1 MFLSV
6 FSEKC
11 CTAQLMHTFLYRSN
25 YGFQR
30 KGKFVSRNFF
40 FATILLHFHEI
51 SFQSISHKK
60 CETFAKKKQKFR
72 KKCENFAIKMMRKF
86 CGLIYVLWTD
96 RQKLKN

>member
-30 KGKFVSRNFF
+30 KGKIVSRNFF

-60 CETFAKKKQKFR
+60 CETFAKKTKIS
-72 KKCENFAIKMMRKF
+72 E
-86 CGLIYVLWTD
+86 
-96 RQKLKN
+96 KNAKISL